1 MERNGQEKW
10 RPEVIDC
17 ERLKISLQFRW
28 GVKGR
33 KGTAMGFP
41 LVFAIALGIALKAY
55 PSSVTSAS

>member
-1 MERNGQEKW
+1 MLFLFSHMGVAEKW

-41 LVFAIALGIALKAY
+41 LVFAIAF
-55 PSSVTSAS
+55 